1 MTAMNTLLLPSLAWR
16 LALTNFS
23 CALWVPAGSVAGCDE
38 EQQIIKP
45 IRRVRKLI
53 LTDQIKTQMPALQT
67 MLKEAGESL

>member
-1 MTAMNTLLLPSLAWR
+1 MEE
-16 LALTNFS
+16 
-23 CALWVPAGSVAGCDE
+23 SVAGCDA

-67 MLKEAGESL
+67 ILTEAGQSL

>member
-1 MTAMNTLLLPSLAWR
+1 MEE
-16 LALTNFS
+16 
-23 CALWVPAGSVAGCDE
+23 SVAGCDE